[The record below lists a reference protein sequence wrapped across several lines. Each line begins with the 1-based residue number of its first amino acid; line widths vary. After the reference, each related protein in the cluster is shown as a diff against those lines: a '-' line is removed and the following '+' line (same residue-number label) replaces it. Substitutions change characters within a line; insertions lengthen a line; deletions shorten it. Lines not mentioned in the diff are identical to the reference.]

1 MNLSTS
7 FFTPRVKRL
16 GIVLGSA
23 LILVTLIFAT
33 SKRHESD
40 KSTTTESSQNTVDF
54 TGVPPK
60 ELTLNRI
67 SADLERIHQ
76 QQLALHE
83 EHRTEMTLLQ
93 QELQHEL
100 QREIKKMSHSE
111 PVRDKR
117 SVEDDSISPE
127 PLPPDVLSWN
137 QYNQPP
143 AADYNEPDLYE
154 APIIPKPIR
163 MIGASFNPADM
174 KPTKPVDQPKL
185 LRLPAGS
192 LLSGQLITGLDV
204 PTGQGAR
211 REPYPVLIR
220 IKASAILPN
229 RYRTNVR
236 ECFVL
241 ASGYGDL
248 SSERAYLRSETLS
261 CIFKHNN
268 KEQVIE
274 RPLEGYLAGEDG
286 KAGLRGRLVSKQG
299 QVMAKAAM
307 AGFLSGVSEAFDIKP
322 VPVFSIAPN
331 QNGQIQSPFQSGLN
345 GSEALQSSLIKGS
358 NKALEKLADFYLKL
372 ADQMV
377 PVIEISAERK
387 VDLILTRGL
396 KP

>member
-1 MNLSTS
+1 MEPFSQY
-7 FFTPRVKRL
+7 FTPRVKRY

-23 LILVTLIFAT
+23 LVLVVLIFAT
-33 SKRHESD
+33 SKRHEPTD
-40 KSTTTESSQNTVDF
+40 NKKTESNTNSVDF

-67 SADLERIHQ
+67 SADLERMHQ
-76 QQLALHE
+76 QQQILHAQHQKE
-83 EHRTEMTLLQ
+83 VEQLQ
-93 QELQHEL
+93 QELRRLNQ
-100 QREIKKMSHSE
+100 SE
-111 PVRDKR
+111 PVPAPT
-117 SVEDDSISPE
+117 SVIAPSEADPI
-127 PLPPDVLSWN
+127 PDVLHWN
-137 QYNQPP
+137 QYQQPP
-143 AADYNEPDLYE
+143 PVSYSEPDYYDAL
-154 APIIPKPIR
+154 PQPPRPIR
-163 MIGASFNPADM
+163 MLGA
-174 KPTKPVDQPKL
+174 TVTPVSNKDSKDNEQPRL
-185 LRLPAGS
+185 LRLTAGS
-192 LLSGQLITGLDV
+192 ILSGQLITGLDV

-261 CIFKHNN
+261 CIFRHKD

-274 RPLEGYLAGEDG
+274 RPLEGYVAGEDG

-322 VPVFSIAPN
+322 VPVFSVVPN
-331 QNGQIQSPFQSGLN
+331 QNGQIQSPFQSGLR

-377 PVIEISAERK
+377 PVIEISAERQ
-387 VDLILTRGL
+387 VELILTRGFTG
-396 KP
+396 

>member
-1 MNLSTS
+1 MNTLNHYL
-7 FFTPRVKRL
+7 TPRVKRYT
-16 GIVLGSA
+16 IVLGTAIILVA
-23 LILVTLIFAT
+23 LIFVT
-33 SKRHESD
+33 SKRQDSD
-40 KSTTTESSQNTVDF
+40 VTKAPEQTTSSVDF
-54 TGVPPK
+54 TGIPPK

-67 SADLERIHQ
+67 SADLERIHHQ
-76 QQLALHE
+76 QKALHE
-83 EHRTEMTLLQ
+83 EHQQEMERLQ
-93 QELQHEL
+93 QEIRLLNQPE
-100 QREIKKMSHSE
+100 Q
-111 PVRDKR
+111 PDQNTF
-117 SVEDDSISPE
+117 SVPE
-127 PLPPDVLSWN
+127 PSTPQQTPDVLQWN
-137 QYNQPP
+137 QYSQSP
-143 AADYNEPDLYE
+143 ATNYNEPGYYD
-154 APIIPKPIR
+154 APPQPPRPIR
-163 MIGASFNPADM
+163 VLGATYPQAVALDS
-174 KPTKPVDQPKL
+174 KPEDKPKL

-261 CIFKHNN
+261 CIFKHNS

-274 RPLEGYLAGEDG
+274 RPLEGYIAGEDG

-322 VPVFSIAPN
+322 VPVFSVVPN
-331 QNGQIQSPFQSGLN
+331 QNGQIQSPFQSGLK

-396 KP
+396 KN

>member
-1 MNLSTS
+1 M
-7 FFTPRVKRL
+7 PPVP
-16 GIVLGSA
+16 
-23 LILVTLIFAT
+23 
-33 SKRHESD
+33 SD
-40 KSTTTESSQNTVDF
+40 AK
-54 TGVPPK
+54 K
-60 ELTLNRI
+60 EK
-67 SADLERIHQ
+67 H
-76 QQLALHE
+76 
-83 EHRTEMTLLQ
+83 
-93 QELQHEL
+93 
-100 QREIKKMSHSE
+100 
-111 PVRDKR
+111 
-117 SVEDDSISPE
+117 
-127 PLPPDVLSWN
+127 
-137 QYNQPP
+137 
-143 AADYNEPDLYE
+143 
-154 APIIPKPIR
+154 
-163 MIGASFNPADM
+163 
-174 KPTKPVDQPKL
+174 PKL

-204 PTGQGAR
+204 PTGQGVR

-248 SSERAYLRSETLS
+248 SSERVYLRSETLS
-261 CIFKHNN
+261 CIFKHNH

-274 RPLEGYLAGEDG
+274 RPLEGYVAGEDG

-322 VPVFSIAPN
+322 VPVFSVVPN
-331 QNGQIQSPFQSGLN
+331 QNGQIQSPFQSGLK
-345 GSEALQSSLIKGS
+345 GSEAMQSSLIKGS

-396 KP
+396 KH

>member
-1 MNLSTS
+1 MNDLSQYI
-7 FFTPRVKRL
+7 TPRFKRY
-16 GIVLGSA
+16 GIVFGSA
-23 LILVTLIFAT
+23 LVLLILIFAT
-33 SKRHESD
+33 SRRHE
-40 KSTTTESSQNTVDF
+40 TTDHKAPAAEQKAVDF

-67 SADLERIHQ
+67 SADLERMHQ
-76 QQLALHE
+76 QQQALHAQ
-83 EHRTEMTLLQ
+83 HQKEMDALKESIQ
-93 QELQHEL
+93 QEIRLLNQIEPV
-100 QREIKKMSHSE
+100 QTPAAAMPPNESE
-111 PVRDKR
+111 PM
-117 SVEDDSISPE
+117 
-127 PLPPDVLSWN
+127 PDVLHWN

-143 AADYNEPDLYE
+143 PISYSEPDYYE
-154 APIIPKPIR
+154 TPPQPPRPIR
-163 MIGASFNPADM
+163 MLGATRPIASESNSKAEN
-174 KPTKPVDQPKL
+174 QPKL
-185 LRLPAGS
+185 LRLTAGS
-192 LLSGQLITGLDV
+192 ILSGQLITGLDV

-261 CIFKHNN
+261 CIFKHKE

-274 RPLEGYLAGEDG
+274 RPLEGYVAGEDG

-307 AGFLSGVSEAFDIKP
+307 AGFLSGISEAFDIKP
-322 VPVFSIAPN
+322 VPVFSVVPN
-331 QNGQIQSPFQSGLN
+331 QNGQIQSPFQSGLK

-396 KP
+396 KH

>member
-1 MNLSTS
+1 MEPVQSISSAPLQQPDYYDAPPQP
-7 FFTPRVKRL
+7 PRPIR
-16 GIVLGSA
+16 VLGATYPQAVA
-23 LILVTLIFAT
+23 LD
-33 SKRHESD
+33 SKPED
-40 KSTTTESSQNTVDF
+40 K
-54 TGVPPK
+54 
-60 ELTLNRI
+60 
-67 SADLERIHQ
+67 
-76 QQLALHE
+76 
-83 EHRTEMTLLQ
+83 
-93 QELQHEL
+93 
-100 QREIKKMSHSE
+100 
-111 PVRDKR
+111 
-117 SVEDDSISPE
+117 
-127 PLPPDVLSWN
+127 
-137 QYNQPP
+137 
-143 AADYNEPDLYE
+143 
-154 APIIPKPIR
+154 
-163 MIGASFNPADM
+163 
-174 KPTKPVDQPKL
+174 PKL

-229 RYRTNVR
+229 HYRTNVR

-274 RPLEGYLAGEDG
+274 RSLEGYIAGEDG

-322 VPVFSIAPN
+322 VPVFSVVPN
-331 QNGQIQSPFQSGLN
+331 QNGQIQSPFQSGLK

-396 KP
+396 KN

>member
-1 MNLSTS
+1 MNTLNHYL
-7 FFTPRVKRL
+7 TPRVKRY
-16 GIVLGSA
+16 GIVLGTA
-23 LILVTLIFAT
+23 LILVALIFTT
-33 SKRHESD
+33 SKRQDASVPKPSD
-40 KSTTTESSQNTVDF
+40 QTTSSVDF

-76 QQLALHE
+76 QQKALHE
-83 EHRTEMTLLQ
+83 EHQ
-93 QELQHEL
+93 QEMERLEQ
-100 QREIKKMSHSE
+100 EIHQLNQSE
-111 PVRDKR
+111 PPSQNRI
-117 SVEDDSISPE
+117 SVPE
-127 PLPPDVLSWN
+127 LSEPESVPDVLQWN
-137 QYNQPP
+137 QYSQPP
-143 AADYNEPDLYE
+143 TTNYNEPDYYD
-154 APIIPKPIR
+154 APPQPPRPIR
-163 MIGASFNPADM
+163 VLGATYHSA
-174 KPTKPVDQPKL
+174 TTVDQKPEDKPKL

-261 CIFKHNN
+261 CIFKHNS

-274 RPLEGYLAGEDG
+274 RPLEGYIAGEDG

-322 VPVFSIAPN
+322 VPVFSVVPN
-331 QNGQIQSPFQSGLN
+331 QNGQIQSPFQSGLK

-396 KP
+396 RN